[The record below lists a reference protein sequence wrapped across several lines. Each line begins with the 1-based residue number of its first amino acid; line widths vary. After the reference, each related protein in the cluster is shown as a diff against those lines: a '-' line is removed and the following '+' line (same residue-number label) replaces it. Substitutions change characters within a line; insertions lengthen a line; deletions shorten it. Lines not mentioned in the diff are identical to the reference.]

1 MLARILLLL
10 MLLPVIEI
18 AVLVWLAGLT
28 NWLVVIGV
36 LVGAGMLGAFLS
48 RQQGVRS
55 LSRLSQELNS
65 GQMPADAMF
74 DAILISLA
82 ALLLILPGLL
92 SDVAAILLL
101 FPPTRSVFKRAIRR
115 NFQGRVVTSRFQT
128 FDAGTAR
135 DEIID
140 VKVLDSPPSKLG
152 S

>member
-1 MLARILLLL
+1 
-10 MLLPVIEI
+10 MLLPVLEI

-28 NWLVVIGV
+28 NWLVVIGL

-65 GQMPADAMF
+65 GQLPADAMF
-74 DAILISLA
+74 DAVLVSLA

-92 SDVAAILLL
+92 SDVVAIGIL
-101 FPPTRSVFKRAIRR
+101 FPPTRSLFKKFIRR
-115 NFQGRVVTSRFQT
+115 NFQGRVVSSHFHT
-128 FDAGTAR
+128 FDSRAAR

-140 VKVLDSPPSKLG
+140 VKVLDSPPSQLG
-152 S
+152 N

>member
-1 MLARILLLL
+1 
-10 MLLPVIEI
+10 MLLPVLEI

-28 NWLVVIGV
+28 NWLVVIGL

-65 GQMPADAMF
+65 GQLPADAMF
-74 DAILISLA
+74 DAVLVSLA

-92 SDVAAILLL
+92 SDLVAILLL
-101 FPPTRSVFKRAIRR
+101 FPPTRSLFKKFIRR
-115 NFQGRVVTSRFQT
+115 NLQGRVVTSHFRT
-128 FDAGTAR
+128 FDSRAAR

-152 S
+152 N